1 MMEATSM
8 PGKSAATVLDDISS
22 VLDHVTVDKDRIV
35 LLREGKEVAA
45 LVPLEDLELLEELE
59 DLLELEEIEASRREA
74 QLKGTIPLQKVKA
87 RLGL

>member
-1 MMEATSM
+1 MTGMSGIPTGTE
-8 PGKSAATVLDDISS
+8 LDDISS
-22 VLDHVTVDKDRIV
+22 VVDHVTMDKDRVIV
-35 LLREGKEVAA
+35 IRDGKEVAA

-74 QLKGTIPLQKVKA
+74 QEKGTIPLNDVKA